1 MAHQIDPEILPPE
14 QPQQKS
20 LQLGPWVV
28 PLKPK
33 TVRALK
39 GVAVTALLGWAGWFF
54 QNFLQLRGVVNILA
68 SRVNLA
74 FLWIFCFLA
83 CWLLTSGAVRK
94 VLYRIC
100 LGVLLLV
107 LVLCLDWWAP
117 KPLAANPPPPFITVK
132 VSPSAFPVSVAP
144 RTTLYILPIHPYQTF
159 TDAAS
164 HLHEFDNSCGEEHL
178 WPTQEEI
185 NSKPPNGYEEVRRI
199 EVTNHSQDAI
209 ESGRIAFSVL
219 YNEAFGG
226 GCMSPPAS
234 SAPQEDVI
242 FVPAIDPGKSF
253 EFVAVN
259 QTNRCAWLIA
269 PTTIRIRK
277 ANDATP
283 INAPL
288 KLEPTVVS
296 TWLSSP
302 FGPTTIKWV
311 GVPIK
316 NPGYGIAR
324 SGASCQSAN
333 EITHNTFPEMDVTTT
348 EKSQG
353 NKLQDNLFKNPVVP
367 GQMPTAKNGSGANTA
382 EIYKAQ
388 TRNQY
393 PGGFPD
399 TPWPIANTV
408 LHGTNASV
416 IDQLDHLID
425 EAHKIVADFRKDHNA
440 QSIQEREKTW
450 EAESTSALK
459 ANLGQSF
466 AEEFDEKELA
476 SDPNRLNT
484 EGSKICNLIDAKID
498 VLSIFANQLGATN
511 H

>member
-333 EITHNTFPEMDVTTT
+333 DDIKRREARQHKLAQLMNQGIIIRS
-348 EKSQG
+348 KWSQVMG
-353 NKLQDNLFKNPVVP
+353 QSEETQRTDSVEVP
-367 GQMPTAKNGSGANTA
+367 YWHT
-382 EIYKAQ
+382 
-388 TRNQY
+388 
-393 PGGFPD
+393 
-399 TPWPIANTV
+399 
-408 LHGTNASV
+408 
-416 IDQLDHLID
+416 
-425 EAHKIVADFRKDHNA
+425 KIENYLRTLPRKDVYLAKLNSAHRTDFGYPIGINVNVA
-440 QSIQEREKTW
+440 GNW
-450 EAESTSALK
+450 DLLLLDLTSLK
-459 ANLGQSF
+459 GF
-466 AEEFDEKELA
+466 MD
-476 SDPNRLNT
+476 DPDF
-484 EGSKICNLIDAKID
+484 GKP
-498 VLSIFANQLGATN
+498 
-511 H
+511 

>member
-1 MAHQIDPEILPPE
+1 LKSGRGFIAIRLHFTLYGSQPCDLPPLMFSIRLGKQMSVSLTDSIVEGDVSIRKPESPSRSSSAAHDILREAIRAVPVLKYALGIAGILAVIAIVRGFGIDP
-14 QPQQKS
+14 
-20 LQLGPWVV
+20 
-28 PLKPK
+28 
-33 TVRALK
+33 R
-39 GVAVTALLGWAGWFF
+39 
-54 QNFLQLRGVVNILA
+54 
-68 SRVNLA
+68 
-74 FLWIFCFLA
+74 
-83 CWLLTSGAVRK
+83 
-94 VLYRIC
+94 
-100 LGVLLLV
+100 LGVLGAAVMLV
-107 LVLCLDWWAP
+107 LMTVLVVFSRLTSTPKNHFVKPALVFMWFSLLLTMFTATGLFTSVFFRWPLDLRQWIVGQGHEPKSTASLEKMSTPNEDANLGNGSAP
-117 KPLAANPPPPFITVK
+117 A
-132 VSPSAFPVSVAP
+132 VSNKTQPS
-144 RTTLYILPIHPYQTF
+144 
-159 TDAAS
+159 
-164 HLHEFDNSCGEEHL
+164 
-178 WPTQEEI
+178 
-185 NSKPPNGYEEVRRI
+185 
-199 EVTNHSQDAI
+199 
-209 ESGRIAFSVL
+209 
-219 YNEAFGG
+219 
-226 GCMSPPAS
+226 SPPHS
-234 SAPQEDVI
+234 SAPTTPSSNDSQSTSLPSTKLNSGATTLPRMRTQKKTSLKQD
-242 FVPAIDPGKSF
+242 ADAKS
-253 EFVAVN
+253 
-259 QTNRCAWLIA
+259 
-269 PTTIRIRK
+269 P
-277 ANDATP
+277 AND
-283 INAPL
+283 
-288 KLEPTVVS
+288 EECGVS
-296 TWLSSP
+296 NGTFSNGVYRNGAVPDLSSNCNSRFTNNLTLSNGRP
-302 FGPTTIKWV
+302 KLTV
-311 GVPIK
+311 GGK
-316 NPGYGIAR
+316 E
-324 SGASCQSAN
+324 N